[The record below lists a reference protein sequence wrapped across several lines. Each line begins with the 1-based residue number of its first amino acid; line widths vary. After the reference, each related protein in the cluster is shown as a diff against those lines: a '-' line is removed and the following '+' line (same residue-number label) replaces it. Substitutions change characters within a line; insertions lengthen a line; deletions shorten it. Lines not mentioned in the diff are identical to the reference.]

1 MAGEAGLRDAVPL
14 RAPLISWEAER
25 KRGGGGVERGME
37 RKTRKSGVGVFCG
50 PLETTLNLWL
60 AWMTVESQHSKG
72 DKVRYINRT
81 QRVN

>member
-25 KRGGGGVERGME
+25 KRGGGEFERGME
-37 RKTRKSGVGVFCG
+37 RKPRNLGVVVFCG

-60 AWMTVESQHSKG
+60 AWMTVETQHSRG
-72 DKVRYINRT
+72 G
-81 QRVN
+81 